1 MFEVKCL
8 KCLNSIKNINLENVS
23 VHCKTYK
30 AVWKHYGVVSKQN
43 AWNRIKEYTYREKS
57 QKDYATCKQEADKV
71 FQKMN
76 NNLAW
81 T

>member
-1 MFEVKCL
+1 ML
-8 KCLNSIKNINLENVS
+8 GIGSKNILIV
-23 VHCKTYK
+23 K
-30 AVWKHYGVVSKQN
+30 
-43 AWNRIKEYTYREKS
+43 KS